1 MARCRTWR
9 GSDASFK
16 AEAKWNRVVR
26 TLADTVKEKFYHV
39 STCDEATKSNL
50 SATATVT
57 IAGRFS
63 ISTTSLPSNLAPAEL
78 ETKPWSKAVH
88 SSSPSISGSRAEGVS
103 RTRHAGQVHEEEQH
117 VPKQLPRGQ
126 QQSARFKKTCISL
139 PTNKPQT
146 SRIPKAW

>member
-26 TLADTVKEKFYHV
+26 TLADTVKEKFYHI
-39 STCDEATKSNL
+39 STGDEATKSNL

-63 ISTTSLPSNLAPAEL
+63 ISTTSLPSNVTPAEF
-78 ETKPWSKAVH
+78 ETKTLH

-103 RTRHAGQVHEEEQH
+103 CTRHAGQVHEEEQH
-117 VPKQLPRGQ
+117 VPKQLPRGR

-139 PTNKPQT
+139 STNKPQT

>member
-9 GSDASFK
+9 GSHASFK

-26 TLADTVKEKFYHV
+26 TLADTVKEKFHHI
-39 STCDEATKSNL
+39 STRDEATKSNNL

-63 ISTTSLPSNLAPAEL
+63 ISTTSLPSNIAPAEF
-78 ETKPWSKAVH
+78 ETKAVH
-88 SSSPSISGSRAEGVS
+88 SSSPPISGSRAEGVS
-103 RTRHAGQVHEEEQH
+103 CTRHAGQVHEEEQH

-139 PTNKPQT
+139 STNKPQT
-146 SRIPKAW
+146 SRIPKAR

>member
-16 AEAKWNRVVR
+16 AEAKWNWVVR
-26 TLADTVKEKFYHV
+26 TLADTVKEKFHDV
-39 STCDEATKSNL
+39 STGDEATKSNL

-63 ISTTSLPSNLAPAEL
+63 ISTTSLPSNLAPAEF
-78 ETKPWSKAVH
+78 ETNKAVH

-103 RTRHAGQVHEEEQH
+103 CTRHAGQVHEEEQH

>member
-39 STCDEATKSNL
+39 STGDEATKSNL

-63 ISTTSLPSNLAPAEL
+63 ISTTSLPSNLAPAEF
-78 ETKPWSKAVH
+78 ETKAVH

-103 RTRHAGQVHEEEQH
+103 CTRHVGQVHEEEQH

-126 QQSARFKKTCISL
+126 QQSARFKKTCFSL
-139 PTNKPQT
+139 STNKPQT
-146 SRIPKAW
+146 SRIPKAR